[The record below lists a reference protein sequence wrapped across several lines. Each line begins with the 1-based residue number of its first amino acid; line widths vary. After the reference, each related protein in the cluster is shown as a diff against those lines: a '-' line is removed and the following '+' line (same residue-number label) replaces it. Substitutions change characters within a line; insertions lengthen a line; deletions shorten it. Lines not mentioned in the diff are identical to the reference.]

1 MVTSSHEA
9 AHRIFQERPELL
21 SPVFRVLGV
30 PLPDKAAVEVLTGDA
45 TEIRPLER
53 RVDSVLR
60 VESSDGTTFLLA
72 IEAQGRRDPDKAASW
87 TYYLAFL
94 RAKYDLPALLLVVC
108 RDRATAK
115 WATGPFLTGIEGW
128 TALSTHPLVIGP
140 DNIPVIT
147 SPAEASKNLAL
158 ATFAAM
164 THGKDRDITPIL
176 DALATALGTVEVDT
190 ADYFTELLELG
201 LGDTQARNTWRNMMS
216 VGTYFPGRG
225 TIVEES
231 YLKGKTEG
239 REEGRAATLIDVL
252 EMRGI
257 SVSEET
263 RERITSTT
271 DSETLTEWLAKALT
285 ATAEDDLFTKEQP
298 PAEAPGGHEQSP
310 RRSP

>member
-21 SPVFRVLGV
+21 SPVFRALGV
-30 PLPDKAAVEVLTGDA
+30 PLPEKSDVEVLTGDA
-45 TEIRPLER
+45 TEFRPLER

-60 VESSDGTTFLLA
+60 IESSDGTKFLLA
-72 IEAQGRRDPDKAASW
+72 IEAQGRRDPEKAASW

-94 RAKYDLPALLLVVC
+94 HAKYDLPALLLVVC

-115 WATGPFLTGIEGW
+115 WATGPFRTGIEGW

-140 DNIPVIT
+140 DNAPVIT
-147 SPAEASKNLAL
+147 SAAEAARNLAL

-176 DALATALGTVEVDT
+176 DALATALGSVELDT
-190 ADYFTELLELG
+190 AEYFSELLELG

-231 YLKGKTEG
+231 YLKGRTD
-239 REEGRAATLIDVL
+239 GRAVTIIDIL
-252 EMRGI
+252 GMRGLTI
-257 SVSEET
+257 PDGV

-271 DSETLTEWLAKALT
+271 DEDTLIQWLERALT
-285 ATAEDDLFTKEQP
+285 ATAVDDLFVDEP
-298 PAEAPGGHEQSP
+298 PRATTSSEDA
-310 RRSP
+310 